1 MSKLRKRLSKWF
13 LDTAKKLDSDTVYDN
28 CTIPIPSRD
37 VPIIMYDQY
46 HVDKIHVQHQIANV
60 TLDAYNKVIDTDEMI
75 KRRLTEAISD
85 LIYKNY
91 EDDIKKVQMADS
103 PWNESTLYYLDLYVC
118 KPQRKKEGD
127 I

>member
-1 MSKLRKRLSKWF
+1 MSKLKKKLAGWF
-13 LDTAKKLDSDTVYDN
+13 LKLARKCDN
-28 CTIPIPSRD
+28 GVVLDATIPMPPMNVIS
-37 VPIIMYDQY
+37 YDKY
-46 HVDKIHVQHQIANV
+46 HIDHIRAQHQIANV
-60 TLDAYNKVIDTDEMI
+60 HLDAYNKVIDTDEMI

-85 LIYKNY
+85 QIYKNY
-91 EDDIKKVQMADS
+91 VDDIKKEQMADS